1 MTQTRLRSQQ
11 WFNNIDD
18 PEMTALWVERS
29 LNYGLTLEEL
39 RSCKLITPLK

>member
-18 PEMTALWVERS
+18 PEMTARWVERF
-29 LNYGLTLEEL
+29 LNYGLTLKGL
-39 RSCKLITPLK
+39 RSCILITHLK